1 MDVVDDVAFGC
12 VQGDLPGLSSGVGEG
27 EVDKTITLVDN
38 LNHKVRASVVCFH
51 SDCSS
56 LIGYRASIAIS
67 SLLLSQH

>member
-38 LNHKVRASVVCFH
+38 LNHKVRASVV
-51 SDCSS
+51 
-56 LIGYRASIAIS
+56 
-67 SLLLSQH
+67 